1 MRSEVSFPAMPVEP
15 PSQERPKK
23 RPEEDELLARVEFIK
38 RVPREVKRFIYFLSL
53 GALIF
58 IYLFM
63 FFFCFFNIR
72 NWKKWF

>member
-38 RVPREVKRFIYFLSL
+38 RVPREVKQFIYFLSL

-63 FFFCFFNIR
+63 FFLFF
-72 NWKKWF
+72 